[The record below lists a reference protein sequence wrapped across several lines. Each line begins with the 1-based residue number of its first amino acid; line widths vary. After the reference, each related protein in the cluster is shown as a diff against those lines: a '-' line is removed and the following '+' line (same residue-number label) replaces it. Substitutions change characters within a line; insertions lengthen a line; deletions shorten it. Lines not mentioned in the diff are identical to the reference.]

1 MLDPDGWSDR
11 SNCADHATLPG
22 GVVSPP
28 VPAGAVDD
36 MVPVTSSLAL
46 LI

>member
-1 MLDPDGWSDR
+1 MLNPDAWRLIGVTVR
-11 SNCADHATLPG
+11 PATLPG